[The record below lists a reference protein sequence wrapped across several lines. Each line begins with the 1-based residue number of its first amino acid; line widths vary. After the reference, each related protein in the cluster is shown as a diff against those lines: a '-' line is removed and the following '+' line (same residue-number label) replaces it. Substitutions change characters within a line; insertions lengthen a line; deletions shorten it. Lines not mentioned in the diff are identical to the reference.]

1 MEKSFIMRAR
11 LIACLFFVSTLSYAK
26 ILKDEVSI
34 VDEKIYSYH
43 QVCKF
48 LTKRESPLISF
59 STVTKLDCMGK
70 IVEVSKFCD
79 EKTQDDPYYIRA
91 VVSKEKKE
99 VICKSAKR
107 VHIKYECESQLDE
120 FCQDKEVGCYLMQ
133 EKFAKRLKTDHASL
147 INKGAKK
154 ELNCHFT
161 PKIDQMDKPLDQI

>member
-1 MEKSFIMRAR
+1 MEKLFITKAR
-11 LIACLFFVSTLSYAK
+11 LIACLFFASTFSYAK

-34 VDEKIYSYH
+34 VDETIYSYD
-43 QVCKF
+43 QVCKY
-48 LTKRESPLISF
+48 LTKRESPLISY
-59 STVTKLDCMGK
+59 STISKLDCMGK

-107 VHIKYECESQLDE
+107 VHIKYECESKNDE
-120 FCQDKEVGCYLMQ
+120 ICQDKEVGCYLMQ

-147 INKGAKK
+147 IHRGTKK
-154 ELNCHFT
+154 VLNCHFT